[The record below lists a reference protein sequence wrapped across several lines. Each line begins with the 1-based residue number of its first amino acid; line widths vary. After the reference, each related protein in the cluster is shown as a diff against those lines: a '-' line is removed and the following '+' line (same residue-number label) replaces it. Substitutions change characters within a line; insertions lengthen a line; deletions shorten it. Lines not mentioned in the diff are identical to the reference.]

1 VVARDGLDGGLYHMV
16 DNNTLTKLRQFAVF
30 AIFLLSAALAVLI
43 LARFR
48 TGLVTLRMGFAVF
61 NVLSFFYCL
70 SLVEQ
75 KAWETSARIA
85 MAIRLAIAH
94 RLASKKPSHVECD

>member
-1 VVARDGLDGGLYHMV
+1 MVARDGLDGGLYHMV
-16 DNNTLTKLRQFAVF
+16 DNNTLTKLRQLAVF

-48 TGLVTLRMGFAVF
+48 MGLVTLRLGFAAF

-70 SLVEQ
+70 SLVGQ
-75 KAWETSARIA
+75 IAWEASARIA
-85 MAIRLAIAH
+85 IALRLAIVH
-94 RLASKKPSHVECD
+94 RLTSKEPRDVYFD